1 MTTHELLL
9 LIANAVIC
17 SGIAIRVG
25 TFRRNG
31 SQHRRWGGGLLTFSL
46 WPPPAFLS
54 VPLTLSGITRQW
66 LPIYR
71 RSSSTLSCLP
81 PF

>member
-17 SGIAIRVG
+17 SAIAIRVG

-31 SQHRRWGGGLLTFSL
+31 SQHRRWGGVDSLL
-46 WPPPAFLS
+46 PYRS
-54 VPLTLSGITRQW
+54 VSQHPR
-66 LPIYR
+66 PR
-71 RSSSTLSCLP
+71 RICNLGSHTNGR
-81 PF
+81 